1 MKLGKEEFKGIVI
14 ATEMKS
20 LKVKVIYWAF
30 FAILL
35 VLAAVCIFPV
45 LWVLLSAFKNIDEF
59 LMNPPTIIPRSFE
72 IGKLFS
78 VWRKLPGM
86 SKAYINTLIMGLG
99 DIFFSLTIN
108 GLAGYSLSRLKPK
121 GHKLILA
128 LVLWTMMMPSAVSM
142 VPLFMTFVDF
152 PVLHINL
159 TNSFIPMWLMAAANP
174 FYVMLFKS
182 FFDSIHISYIEAA
195 RLDGCKEISI
205 FLRIVAPLSTPIMMT
220 VVIFIMNGIWGSF
233 LWPYLILRNPDL
245 YTTGIKIYS
254 LLTEVRID
262 EYYMAMIFVTLP
274 PVIIYL
280 LFQKNLMKGVSLGG
294 IKG

>member
-1 MKLGKEEFKGIVI
+1 MKLGKEEFKGIVL

-20 LKVKVIYWAF
+20 LKVKVIYWVF
-30 FAILL
+30 FAFLS
-35 VLAAVCIFPV
+35 VLAVVCIFPV
-45 LWVLLSAFKNIDEF
+45 LWLLLSAFKNIDEF

-72 IGKLFS
+72 FGKLFS
-78 VWRKLPGM
+78 VWRKIPAM
-86 SKAYINTLIMGLG
+86 QKAYINTLIMGLG
-99 DIFFSLTIN
+99 DIFFSLTVN

-152 PVLHINL
+152 PYLHVNL
-159 TNSFIPMWLMAAANP
+159 TNTFLPMWLMAAANP

-195 RLDGCKEISI
+195 RLDGCTEISI

-233 LWPYLILRNPDL
+233 LWPYLILRDPNL
-245 YTTGIKIYS
+245 YTTGIRIYS
-254 LLTEVRID
+254 LLNEVRID
-262 EYYMAMIFVTLP
+262 EYYMAM
-274 PVIIYL
+274 
-280 LFQKNLMKGVSLGG
+280 
-294 IKG
+294 